1 MANDIRDI
9 IFATIH
15 NNQYTA
21 QISTE
26 RTGILSGIQR
36 LKAVL
41 AQQQIAAV
49 FHKQERDLVTAGECI
64 LTVTGNP
71 KDIAVAEEFIVGML
85 SKASGIATA
94 AKQAVDKA
102 GKMRIVSGAWKKM
115 PPEIKMIVREAV
127 SHGGAHFRILD
138 VPFLYLDKNFVCML
152 GGIKETLCAVE
163 KMPELKCIQLK
174 GHTGDIAEE
183 AVSAARY
190 GASVIM
196 VDTGSIADLRQASQK
211 LQESGC
217 RSKVQLAFAKG
228 ITLQD
233 IEKLQTED
241 IDILDIGVQIV
252 DAPLLDMKLDVV
264 RSSSWN

>member
-1 MANDIRDI
+1 MANDIRDS

-15 NNQYTA
+15 NNSYTA
-21 QISTE
+21 QLSSE
-26 RTGILSGIQR
+26 RDGILSGIER
-36 LKAVL
+36 LKELL
-41 AQQQIAAV
+41 AQRHITAA

-64 LTVTGNP
+64 LTLTGNP
-71 KDIAVAEEFIVGML
+71 KDIAVAEEFIVGTL
-85 SKASGIATA
+85 SKSSGIATA

-102 GKMRIVSGAWKKM
+102 GSMRIVSGAWKKM
-115 PPEIKMIVREAV
+115 PYELKTIVREAV

-138 VPFLYLDKNFVCML
+138 VPFLYLDKNFVSML
-152 GGIKETLCAVE
+152 GGIKETLCAVKE
-163 KMPELKCIQLK
+163 MSESKCIQLK
-174 GHTGDIAEE
+174 GQTGDIVEE
-183 AVSAARY
+183 AVCAAQY

-196 VDTGSIADLRQASQK
+196 IDTGIIADLRQVSRK
-211 LQESGC
+211 LQETGY

-241 IDILDIGVQIV
+241 IDILDIGVQII

-264 RSSSWN
+264 RGSSWI